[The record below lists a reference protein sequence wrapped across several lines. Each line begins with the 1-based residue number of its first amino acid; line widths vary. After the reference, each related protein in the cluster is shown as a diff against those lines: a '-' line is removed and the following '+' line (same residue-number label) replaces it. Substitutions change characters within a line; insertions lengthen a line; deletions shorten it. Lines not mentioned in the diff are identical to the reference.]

1 MFTTTYGDAY
11 KKYASSAYRSMESF
25 EEMLQVY
32 LSRAPSPSV
41 AKSARTHGQAHPVSQ
56 THESLSFSLSLF
68 LSFSLSLTF
77 SLTPSCA
84 REQRMQME
92 HSKEMQNQFAFGL
105 DGREQ
110 GNKVCV
116 LACARARACV
126 NLRVRACAY

>member
-1 MFTTTYGDAY
+1 
-11 KKYASSAYRSMESF
+11 MESF

-32 LSRAPSPSV
+32 LSRAPSPSI
-41 AKSARTHGQAHPVSQ
+41 AKSARTHTQAHPVTQ
-56 THESLSFSLSLF
+56 THESLSFSLSVF
-68 LSFSLSLTF
+68 LSFSLIL

-110 GNKVCV
+110 GNKVYVCV
-116 LACARARACV
+116 FLHVRARV
-126 NLRVRACAY
+126 RV